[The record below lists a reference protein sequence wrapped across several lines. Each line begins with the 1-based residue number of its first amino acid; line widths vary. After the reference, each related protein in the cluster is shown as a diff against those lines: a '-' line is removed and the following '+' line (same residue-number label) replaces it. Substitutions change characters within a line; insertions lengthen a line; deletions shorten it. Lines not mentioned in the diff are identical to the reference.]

1 MENGQQLLRYWSS
14 FPFLTST
21 NRSRSWSVGFV
32 SIIVDILSFTTPERR
47 GKGKKEDWERKR
59 EKKKEK
65 KRNVST
71 RTDTSTPEFSSR
83 FTTKELVYYFDYFLF
98 RCSFNVSSY
107 GIEKVSL
114 RWHNFKMELFKMLL
128 RCVHQNRKFINIK
141 KYFEWDLAIETNGW
155 KYSI

>member
-1 MENGQQLLRYWSS
+1 MSSSPIYTVTTKYVSNVTGYWEYIKANKVENGQQLLRYWSS

-47 GKGKKEDWERKR
+47 GKEKEEDWERK
-59 EKKKEK
+59 KKKEK
-65 KRNVST
+65 TKRFDSN
-71 RTDTSTPEFSSR
+71 RYFPEFSSR

-98 RCSFNVSSY
+98 HCSFNVFSY

-114 RWHNFKMELFKMLL
+114 YIMAQF
-128 RCVHQNRKFINIK
+128 
-141 KYFEWDLAIETNGW
+141 
-155 KYSI
+155 